1 MVYVKTGFAK
11 QTFIPYKSTFG
22 LNFLQGRVIQIDTTE
37 KFVVLDNGKVFI
49 YFFFFSF
56 FKKRCYLA
64 MMVLET
70 KQCLT
75 FYRK

>member
-49 YFFFFSF
+49 YFFFF
-56 FKKRCYLA
+56 
-64 MMVLET
+64 
-70 KQCLT
+70 
-75 FYRK
+75 